1 MPQRQ
6 VPFRLAGLC
15 LLAIGVPWA
24 AAAEPAIVT
33 VSRAD
38 CLRLVE
44 HAPAPD
50 TAYRPGVDVRGRP
63 VAPADLG
70 GGTTVLS
77 PEAIEIDIEVDLGDR
92 FGIPANPDLF
102 DADARIG
109 MVRVAPDGR
118 ATFNGQP
125 LQDEA
130 QFELTRRCQE
140 IFYGRR

>member
-1 MPQRQ
+1 MGPIGLW
-6 VPFRLAGLC
+6 VLATTLP
-15 LLAIGVPWA
+15 LAA
-24 AAAEPAIVT
+24 MAEPATIT
-33 VSRAD
+33 ITRAD

-50 TAYRPGVDVRGRP
+50 VAYQPGVDVRGRP

-70 GGTTVLS
+70 GGTMVVPPDT
-77 PEAIEIDIEVDLGDR
+77 IEIDIEVDLVDR

-102 DADARIG
+102 DADAQIG
-109 MVRVAPDGR
+109 TVVVEPDGR